1 MVSLVRRQIG
11 IGCIAS
17 KSAPVGEF
25 LIILL
30 RANFSAWVR
39 CAVPCYVVWS
49 GADENVRESGSF
61 WHLARDDFGGSRHV
75 RLMLPD
81 AIFLDE
87 AIANLDAMDVTLAEF
102 GAADHMDAVHALFRH
117 AHSIKGGASAF
128 GLEAV
133 VEIMHSIESVL
144 DVARTSGIQ
153 PDGST
158 VELLRDAV
166 DAARHLLAEDGE
178 LDRSLA
184 HDVAMRLRRRSL
196 RPLAPRGGNLRR
208 ITIRSAETD
217 VVSAAVIGI
226 FADIAGLG
234 ELLSVDNGA
243 GEEQIFVVRTMV
255 RDDELVDLL
264 AMHVERA
271 NVLIAAVPEGPVARK
286 AIASNRVSGTGTDG
300 ASVRIDA
307 DALRRLVLLAR
318 KLRHADA
325 ASDASSKGEERVRWQ
340 KDLDALCRGLE
351 DLGRAPLSILFSRIP
366 QLLLR
371 LSGQLDKQFEL
382 SVTGDDIRVDRS
394 VLQCL
399 ADPLMHL
406 VRNACDHGI
415 EMAAERVA
423 AGKSLAG
430 QIGLSAWHEP
440 GRVRISVRDDGAGL
454 SREKVLNAARAR
466 SIPLP
471 VGLDDQAVWQLV
483 FVPGLSTAYTPS
495 EVSGRGVGM
504 DAVRRQVASIG
515 GAVSITSS
523 AGKGVCVTMSIPV
536 DDMPELGA
544 DV

>member
-1 MVSLVRRQIG
+1 MVSLVRRQLG
-11 IGCIAS
+11 IGCIAPE
-17 KSAPVGEF
+17 SAPVGEF

-61 WHLARDDFGGSRHV
+61 WHLAREDFGGSRHV

-87 AIANLDAMDVTLAEF
+87 AIANLDAMDATLADF
-102 GAADHMDAVHALFRH
+102 GSSDHLDAVHALFRH

-133 VEIMHSIESVL
+133 VEIMHSIESSL
-144 DVARTSGIQ
+144 DVARTSGVR
-153 PDGST
+153 PDSFT
-158 VELLRDAV
+158 VGLLRDAV
-166 DAARHLLAEDGE
+166 DAARHLLAGDGAC
-178 LDRSLA
+178 DRSLA
-184 HDVAMRLRRRSL
+184 HDIAAQLRRRSH

-217 VVSAAVIGI
+217 VVSAAVIG
-226 FADIAGLG
+226 FFTDIAGLG
-234 ELLSVDNGA
+234 ELLSVDSGA
-243 GEEQIFVVRTMV
+243 GGEQVFVVRTMV

-271 NVLIAAVPEGPVARK
+271 NVLIAAVPDDPVFGK
-286 AIASNRVSGTGTDG
+286 AIASGRVAGEGTDG
-300 ASVRIDA
+300 ASVRIDV
-307 DALRRLVLLAR
+307 DALQRLVLLAR
-318 KLRHADA
+318 KLSRAHA
-325 ASDASSKGEERVRWQ
+325 ASGASGKGEERARWQ
-340 KDLDALCRGLE
+340 KDLDVLCRGLE
-351 DLGRAPLSILFSRIP
+351 DLGRAPVSMLFGRIP
-366 QLLLR
+366 QLLSR
-371 LSGQLDKQFEL
+371 LSGQLGKQFEL
-382 SVTGDDIRVDRS
+382 SVTGDDIRVDRA
-394 VLQCL
+394 VLQRL

-415 EMAAERVA
+415 EMAAQRMA
-423 AGKSLAG
+423 AGKARAG

-440 GRVRISVRDDGAGL
+440 GWVRISVRDDGAGL
-454 SREKVLNAARAR
+454 SREKLLNAARAR
-466 SIPLP
+466 AIPLP
-471 VGLDDQAVWQLV
+471 VGVDDQAVWQLV
-483 FVPGLSTAYTPS
+483 FAPGLSTAHTLS

-536 DDMPELGA
+536 DDMPELET
-544 DV
+544 VV

>member
-1 MVSLVRRQIG
+1 MPCSVV
-11 IGCIAS
+11 
-17 KSAPVGEF
+17 
-25 LIILL
+25 L
-30 RANFSAWVR
+30 R
-39 CAVPCYVVWS
+39 
-49 GADENVRESGSF
+49 GADESVRESGSF
-61 WHLARDDFGGSRHV
+61 WHLASDEFGGLRHV

-87 AIANLDAMDVTLAEF
+87 AIAKLDAMDATLAEL
-102 GAADHMDAVHALFRH
+102 GAPDHLDAVNVLFRH

-133 VEIMHSIESVL
+133 VEIMHAIESVL
-144 DVARTSGIQ
+144 DVARGSGIQ

-158 VELLRDAV
+158 VEMLRDAV
-166 DAARHLLAEDGE
+166 DAARHRLAEDGE
-178 LDRSLA
+178 WDRSSVR
-184 HDVAMRLRRRSL
+184 DVAMRLRRRSL
-196 RPLAPRGGNLRR
+196 RPRAPRGKLRR

-217 VVSAAVIGI
+217 VVSAAVIG
-226 FADIAGLG
+226 FFTDIAGLG
-234 ELLSVDNGA
+234 ELLSVDSGA
-243 GEEQIFVVRTMV
+243 GGEQIFVVRTMA

-271 NVLIAAVPEGPVARK
+271 NVLIAAVPEGPVAGK
-286 AIASNRVSGTGTDG
+286 AMASNRVSGAGTDG

-318 KLRHADA
+318 KLTHADA
-325 ASDASSKGEERVRWQ
+325 GSGASSKAKERVRWK

-351 DLGRAPLSILFSRIP
+351 DLGRAPVSILFGRIP

-382 SVTGDDIRVDRS
+382 SMTGDDIRVDHA

-415 EMAAERVA
+415 EMAAQRVA
-423 AGKSLAG
+423 AGKPLAG

-466 SIPLP
+466 GLPLP

-483 FVPGLSTAYTPS
+483 FAPGLSTAYTLS

-504 DAVRRQVASIG
+504 DAVRRQVASVG

-536 DDMPELGA
+536 DDMPEQGA